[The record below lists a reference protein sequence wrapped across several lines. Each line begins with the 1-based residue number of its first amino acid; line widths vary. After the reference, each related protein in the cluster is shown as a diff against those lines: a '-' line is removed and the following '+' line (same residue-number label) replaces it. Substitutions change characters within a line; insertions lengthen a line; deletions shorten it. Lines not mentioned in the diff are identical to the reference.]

1 MLTRSILSL
10 SICLAVLS
18 TAGCSR
24 AYNFSGIV
32 VDGDG
37 LPIAGASFA
46 IQPHDWNEP
55 DWFDPKQLSGDD
67 GRFSTGW
74 GSAVGVEF
82 FKFTTAKEGFDND
95 VRLVEADAT
104 DIRIV
109 LSRTRKGG

>member
-1 MLTRSILSL
+1 MPSRPILPFC
-10 SICLAVLS
+10 ICLAMLT
-18 TAGCSR
+18 TAGCGR
-24 AYNFSGIV
+24 LYNFSGIV

-55 DWFDPKQLSGDD
+55 EWFDPEELSGSD
-67 GRFSTGW
+67 GYFSAHW
-74 GSAVGVEF
+74 GQAPGVEF

-109 LSRTRKGG
+109 LSRTRKDG